1 MKENTYNTIT
11 KADAKK
17 LNQKQTV
24 LIETITSQVEK
35 KDGTKDD
42 KVTTN
47 IYLNN
52 SPRRREAFYNMYEG
66 NFKPSKKKDE
76 VKKEYHLK
84 KLFKVIAE
92 IGEKGAKEGIKFWK
106 AEDYGADPVKEVAT
120 KAEEIA
126 PAEEVVAQP
135 DEVEEK

>member
-17 LNQKQTV
+17 LNQKQTALV
-24 LIETITSQVEK
+24 ETITSQVEK
-35 KDGTKDD
+35 KDGTKAE
-42 KVTTN
+42 KVEVN

-106 AEDYGADPVKEVAT
+106 AEDYGPDPVKEVKEVVEETAAEAT
-120 KAEEIA
+120 
-126 PAEEVVAQP
+126 EEVVAQN
-135 DEVEEK
+135 EE

>member
-24 LIETITSQVEK
+24 LVETI
-35 KDGTKDD
+35 TKDD
-42 KVTTN
+42 KVSTN

-106 AEDYGADPVKEVAT
+106 AEDYAADPVKEVKEVVEETAAEAT
-120 KAEEIA
+120 
-126 PAEEVVAQP
+126 EEVVAQE
-135 DEVEEK
+135 EVAE

>member
-24 LIETITSQVEK
+24 LIETITTV
-35 KDGTKDD
+35 KDD
-42 KVTTN
+42 KEKVETN
-47 IYLNN
+47 IYMNN
-52 SPRRREAFYNMYEG
+52 STRRSEAYYNMYEG

-92 IGEKGAKEGIKFWK
+92 IGEKGAKEGIKFFK
-106 AEDYGADPVKEVAT
+106 AEDYAADPVKPA
-120 KAEEIA
+120 KKEEAAA
-126 PAEEVVAQP
+126 PAEEVAQP
-135 DEVEEK
+135 TEEVATEE